1 VGKIGIMPTTRPAHP
16 TTDFSVDLSR
26 HLRDYIEEHEQ
37 VSVRLVAADM
47 GRSQN
52 YVYDRLS
59 GLRPLDV
66 DVLATVANLSHVD
79 ARGLLLTLTA
89 RMVTPKS

>member
-1 VGKIGIMPTTRPAHP
+1 MGRIGGVPTTRPAQP
-16 TTDFSVDLSR
+16 TSDFSVDLAK
-26 HLRDYIEEHEQ
+26 HLHDYIGEHEE
-37 VSVRLVAADM
+37 VSVRLVAARM

-59 GLRPLDV
+59 GLRPLDA
-66 DVLATVANLSHVD
+66 DVLATVAVLSHID